1 MTMGYTKVRALIEYK
16 NHKATSIAF
25 NLLIFFAS
33 VYLLTSSGGSDY
45 TVDTGRVRYE
55 VTRSIMEKADLA
67 IPSGLGVKGSDGR
80 DYSWFGLGQS
90 LLSIPFYLAGKYAG
104 TNPMLAVSMMNQ
116 LIGAATAVLVF
127 LFSNA
132 LGYSKRASL
141 LVSLFYG
148 LGTIAWHY
156 TKSACDHPA
165 ETFFILLSTY
175 FMCRY
180 SAGKNVPYLYMSA
193 FSMGAALLTRP
204 YSVLAIPALLIMP
217 VVVDWKSCRFN
228 GIWKSAFMNAL
239 QFLSALIPFA
249 AVALWYNHYRFGS
262 PFETGYG
269 LIAARTGLDF
279 FTGTPLTTGLAGFLA
294 SPGKG
299 FFYYSPVT
307 FLFFFSIRAFFRKHP
322 GPAAC
327 FILLSISYLLF
338 LSKNI
343 YWHGDFAWGPRYL
356 LPITPY
362 LVLPLAELLDSPA
375 WLPKSFPRK
384 AVHSLFALSVL
395 IQLAAVSVDGTRYF
409 ISLQTDRKIR
419 FTQADGAGVQPIR
432 EPPIEV
438 YFNWRLSPIAAQFGF
453 VYETASG
460 IKDYKF
466 TRPGDDATPLEAVK
480 AAPYMHI
487 FDFWWLYQYFM
498 EGSGFGLMTAA
509 LLSFLAFCSALRV
522 RNIVHDS

>member
-1 MTMGYTKVRALIEYK
+1 MPRRQLEVRILIDFK
-16 NHKATSIAF
+16 DRRVTAIAF

-33 VYLLTSSGGSDY
+33 VYLLTSSGSSDY
-45 TVDTGRVRYE
+45 EVDTGRVRYE
-55 VTRSIMEKADLA
+55 VTRSIVEKSDLA
-67 IPSGLGVKGSDGR
+67 IPTGLGVSGIDGR
-80 DYSWFGLGQS
+80 DYSWFGLGHS
-90 LLSIPFYLAGKYAG
+90 LLAIPFYIAGKYAG
-104 TNPMLAVSMMNQ
+104 ANPMLAVSMMNQ

-127 LFSNA
+127 IFSIA

-141 LVSLFYG
+141 LTSLFYG
-148 LGTIAWHY
+148 LGTMAWPY
-156 TKSACDHPA
+156 AKSACDHPA
-165 ETFFILLSTY
+165 ETFFILLSAY
-175 FMCRY
+175 FMYRY
-180 SAGKNVPYLYMSA
+180 TAGKNISYLYISA
-193 FSMGAALLTRP
+193 FSLGAALLIRP

-217 VVVDWKSCRFN
+217 VVEHWKGCSSN
-228 GIWKSAFMNAL
+228 GIWKPPFRNAL
-239 QFLSALIPFA
+239 LFLAALLPFTA
-249 AVALWYNHYRFGS
+249 AALWYNHHRFGS

-279 FTGTPLTTGLAGFLA
+279 FTGTPLMTGLAGFLT

-307 FLFFFSIRAFFRKHP
+307 LLFFFSIRAFFRKHP
-322 GPAAC
+322 GAAAC
-327 FILLSISYLLF
+327 FVLLSISYLLF

-362 LVLPLAELLDSPA
+362 LVLPLAGLLDSPA
-375 WLPKSFPRK
+375 WLHKSFLRK
-384 AVHSLFALSVL
+384 TVHSLFALSVL

-419 FTQADGAGVQPIR
+419 FTQAEGAGVQPIR
-432 EPPIEV
+432 EPPVEV

-453 VYETASG
+453 FHETAAG
-460 IKDYKF
+460 IRHYKF
-466 TRPGDDATPLEAVK
+466 ARPGHDVTPLEAAK

-509 LLSFLAFCSALRV
+509 LLSLLAFCSALSV
-522 RNIVHDS
+522 KKYCS